1 LHYISYDARMK
12 TSSIPAV
19 RVEAELREQLEQVLH
34 EGESLSSFVEAS
46 VRESVRRRVEQAE
59 FVARGLAS
67 LEAAKRSGHYVP
79 AEQVMARL
87 QERLDQARR
96 KKASHQPAR

>member
-1 LHYISYDARMK
+1 LHYIGYDAGMK

-19 RVEAELREQLEQVLH
+19 RVEAELRDQLEQVLH

-59 FVARGLAS
+59 FIARGLAS
-67 LEAAKRSGHYVP
+67 LEAAKRSGRYIP
-79 AEQVMARL
+79 ADQVVAGL
-87 QERLDQARR
+87 QERLDKARR
-96 KKASHQPAR
+96 KASRKSAR